1 MSSLTTWMKRHSA
14 TVSLLAVIGL
24 AVLAGLAIAL
34 VFIAVMSV
42 WWVL

>member
-14 TVSLLAVIGL
+14 TASLLAVIGL
-24 AVLAGLAIAL
+24 AVLAGIAIAT
-34 VFIAVMSV
+34 VFVAILSV